1 MRASGQAGKQLWE
14 RGHVDVRTVYLDHAA
29 TTPVHPKVLEEMMP
43 YFSVKFGNP
52 SNLHDVGREAKNA
65 VEEARARTAAFI
77 GAKPEEIYFTA
88 SGAESNNFA
97 VKGLAQAN
105 SQKGKHLIVSQ
116 LEHFSVLHPVKTLE
130 KAGFTVTYL
139 PTDQTGLVDPDDVAK
154 AITKDTILV
163 SVMHAN
169 NEIGTIE
176 PIAEIAKITREKGV
190 LFHTDAVA
198 SAGWIPV
205 NVLDLGVD
213 ALSLSGHQFYGPKGA
228 AALFVR
234 KGVRIKPQIEGGIQ
248 EDGRRAGTENVPA
261 IVGLGKAAE
270 LAAAEGERRRD
281 HTQVLRDLLQKGLQ
295 ERIDH
300 LVVNGHPTSRL
311 PHNLNV
317 SMWYVEGE
325 SMLLFLNMEGIS
337 VSSGSACTSRSLKAS
352 HVLTC
357 IGTDA
362 AVANGT
368 LLMTLGTGTT
378 AEDVAYVTEKLPPIV
393 QRLREMSPLYEDM
406 IKQEK
411 AR

>member
-1 MRASGQAGKQLWE
+1 MRK
-14 RGHVDVRTVYLDHAA
+14 VYLDHAA
-29 TTPVHPKVLEEMMP
+29 TTPVHPKVLEAMLP
-43 YFSVKFGNP
+43 FFSDKFGNP
-52 SNLHDVGREAKNA
+52 SNLHDIGREGKNA
-65 VEEARARTAAFI
+65 VEEARARTAALL
-77 GAKPEEIYFTA
+77 GARPEEIYFTS

-97 VKGLAQAN
+97 LKGIVQAN
-105 SQKGKHLIVSQ
+105 SQKGRHISVSQ
-116 LEHFSVLHPVKTLE
+116 IEHFSILHPAKTLE

-139 PTDQTGLVDPDDVAK
+139 PTDKQGLVDPDAVAR
-154 AITKDTILV
+154 AITKETVLV
-163 SVMHAN
+163 SIMHAN

-176 PIAEIAKITREKGV
+176 PIEEISKITKERGV

-198 SAGWIPV
+198 TTGWIPV
-205 NVLDLGVD
+205 NVQTLGVD

-228 AALFVR
+228 AALYVR

-261 IVGLGKAAE
+261 LVGLGRAAE
-270 LAAAEGERRRD
+270 LAAADIQHRMSYLAP
-281 HTQVLRDLLQKGLQ
+281 LRDRLQKGLM
-295 ERIDH
+295 EKIDH
-300 LVVNGHPTSRL
+300 LVINGHPTRRL

-337 VSSGSACTSRSLKAS
+337 VSSGSACTSRSLKSS
-352 HVLTC
+352 HVLAC

-368 LLMTLGTGTT
+368 LLMSLGMGNT
-378 AEDVAYVTEKLPPIV
+378 AEDIDYVVEKLPPIV

-406 IKQEK
+406 ITK
-411 AR
+411 AAARK

>member
-1 MRASGQAGKQLWE
+1 MRK
-14 RGHVDVRTVYLDHAA
+14 VYLDHAA
-29 TTPVHPKVLEEMMP
+29 TTPVHQKVLEAMLP
-43 YFSVKFGNP
+43 YFSDKFGNP

-65 VEEARARTAAFI
+65 VEEAREKTATLV
-77 GAKPEEIYFTA
+77 GAKPEEMYFTA

-97 VKGLAQAN
+97 IKGLAQAN
-105 SQKGKHLIVSQ
+105 SQKGNHIIVSQ
-116 LEHFSVLHPVKTLE
+116 IEHFSVLHPAKALE
-130 KAGFTVTYL
+130 KSGFTVTYL
-139 PTDQTGLVDPDDVAK
+139 ETDKTGLVNPADVEN

-163 SVMHAN
+163 SIMHAN
-169 NEIGTIE
+169 NEIGTIQ
-176 PIAEIAKITREKGV
+176 PIEEIGRITKNKGV

-198 SAGWIPV
+198 SVGWVPV
-205 NVLDLGVD
+205 DVRALGVD

-261 IVGLGKAAE
+261 IVGLG
-270 LAAAEGERRRD
+270 AAAEIAAAEIPQRLSN
-281 HTQVLRDLLQKGLQ
+281 VSSLRDRLQKGLT
-295 ERIDH
+295 EKIDH
-300 LVVNGHPTSRL
+300 IVVNGHPTRRL

-325 SMLLFLNMEGIS
+325 SMLLFLNMDGVS

-352 HVLTC
+352 HVLVC

-368 LLMTLGTGTT
+368 LLMTLGMENT
-378 AEDVAYVTEKLPPIV
+378 AEDVDYVIEKLPPIV
-393 QRLREMSPLYEDM
+393 QRLRDMSPLYEDM
-406 IKQEK
+406 IRKEK
-411 AR
+411 VG

>member
-1 MRASGQAGKQLWE
+1 MRK
-14 RGHVDVRTVYLDHAA
+14 VYLDHAA
-29 TTPVHPKVLEEMMP
+29 TTPVHPKVMEAMLP
-43 YFSVKFGNP
+43 YFTAKFGNP
-52 SNLHDVGREAKNA
+52 SNLHDVGREAKDA
-65 VEEARARTAAFI
+65 VEDARGKTAALI
-77 GAKPEEIYFTA
+77 NAKPEEIYFTA

-97 VKGLAQAN
+97 IKGLAQAN
-105 SQKGKHLIVSQ
+105 TQKGNHIIVSQ
-116 LEHFSVLHPVKTLE
+116 IEHFSVLHPVKTLE
-130 KAGFTVTYL
+130 KSGFAVTYVE
-139 PTDQTGLVDPDDVAK
+139 TDKTGLVDPASVAK

-163 SVMHAN
+163 SIMHAN
-169 NEIGTIE
+169 NEIGTIQQIE
-176 PIAEIAKITREKGV
+176 EIGKITKGKGI

-198 SAGWIPV
+198 SVGWVPV
-205 NVLDLGVD
+205 DVKALGVD

-228 AALFVR
+228 AALYVR

-270 LAAAEGERRRD
+270 IAAAEIQHRMSY
-281 HTQVLRDLLQKGLQ
+281 VAALRDRLQKGLM
-295 ERIDH
+295 EKIDH
-300 LVVNGHPTSRL
+300 LVINGHPVRRL
-311 PHNLNV
+311 PHNLNL

-325 SMLLFLNMEGIS
+325 SMLLFLNMEGVS

-368 LLMTLGTGTT
+368 LLMSLGTGNT
-378 AEDVAYVTEKLPPIV
+378 AEDIDYVIEKLPPIV

-411 AR
+411 VR